1 MNIIALYCDEVTPQL
16 NKALK
21 KAQESGPSRAAYRS
35 ARAFNPAQKEFFSEA
50 LIDEKATNRQ
60 LIEKTLKEWKIP
72 STVVLAETVK
82 AATVEPTYVSNYT
95 SRKKKTVEE

>member
-16 NKALK
+16 SKALK
-21 KAQESGPSRAAYRS
+21 KAQESGSSRAAYRS

-60 LIEKTLKEWKIP
+60 LIEKTLMEWKIP
-72 STVVLAETVK
+72 STIISTETTKVV
-82 AATVEPTYVSNYT
+82 AAEPTYVSNYT